1 MRSRGLGRRLL
12 GLAGLALVGLA
23 APVGAA
29 PEAPAAVLPAPPPPP
44 AGPALDDP
52 TASPLL
58 NRHYQAGDPGQPPP
72 PTPPP
77 GREVFTRRFEIV
89 HAAAVTPGMRIAAIG
104 DGDGLIAALFA
115 RAVGPEGVVY
125 GVVHAGD
132 GATERIAGLNRV
144 VRDYRVPNLIP
155 TLATAA
161 DTGLPAAGIDLAFI
175 ATDGQRSA
183 DPRPLLDS
191 IYSALVPYGTLIL
204 VAARPPAGS
213 RRTATPTPV
222 AREALIAAVRAA
234 GFRLV
239 DEPGFLREND
249 FLRFER
255 IGEEPAAGAGS
266 GPAAAGTPTGQVQ
279 PHMER

>member
-1 MRSRGLGRRLL
+1 MRSPGLGRRLL

-29 PEAPAAVLPAPPPPP
+29 PDAPAAVPAPAPV
-44 AGPALDDP
+44 GPALDDP
-52 TASPLL
+52 AASPLL
-58 NRHYQAGDPGQPPP
+58 NRHYQTGDLGQPPP
-72 PTPPP
+72 PAPPP

-89 HAAAVTPGMRIAAIG
+89 HAAAVTPGLRVAAIG

-125 GVVHAGD
+125 GIVQAGD

-144 VRDYRVPNLIP
+144 VREYRVPNLIP

-175 ATDGQRSA
+175 AADGHRPA

-191 IYSALVPYGTLIL
+191 IHTALVPYGTLIL
-204 VAARPPAGS
+204 VAARPPAGP
-213 RRTATPTPV
+213 RRTGAPTPV

-239 DEPGFLREND
+239 EEPGFLREND

-255 IGEEPAAGAGS
+255 IGEEPAA
-266 GPAAAGTPTGQVQ
+266 AGTPAGQVQ
-279 PHMER
+279 PQTER

>member
-1 MRSRGLGRRLL
+1 MR
-12 GLAGLALVGLA
+12 V
-23 APVGAA
+23 
-29 PEAPAAVLPAPPPPP
+29 
-44 AGPALDDP
+44 
-52 TASPLL
+52 
-58 NRHYQAGDPGQPPP
+58 
-72 PTPPP
+72 
-77 GREVFTRRFEIV
+77 
-89 HAAAVTPGMRIAAIG
+89 AAIG

-125 GVVHAGD
+125 GVVQAGD
-132 GATERIAGLNRV
+132 GAVERIAGLNRV

-191 IYSALVPYGTLIL
+191 IHTALVPYGTLIL
-204 VAARPPAGS
+204 VAARPAAGS
-213 RRTATPTPV
+213 RRTGPPAAA

-239 DEPGFLREND
+239 EEPGFLRENE

-255 IGEEPAAGAGS
+255 IGEEPAAEAGS
-266 GPAAAGTPTGQVQ
+266 SPAAAGTPTGQVQ

>member
-1 MRSRGLGRRLL
+1 MRSPGPGRRLL
-12 GLAGLALVGLA
+12 GLAGLALFGLA
-23 APVGAA
+23 AAADAA
-29 PEAPAAVLPAPPPPP
+29 PDAPAAVPAPAPAPAP

-58 NRHYQAGDPGQPPP
+58 NRHYQAGDPGQP
-72 PTPPP
+72 TPPP

-89 HAAAVTPGMRIAAIG
+89 HAAAVTPGMRVAAIG

-125 GVVHAGD
+125 GVVPAGD

-144 VRDYRVPNLIP
+144 VREYRVPNLIP

-183 DPRPLLDS
+183 DPRPQLDA
-191 IYSALVPYGTLIL
+191 IHTALVPYGTLIL
-204 VAARPPAGS
+204 VAARPPAGP
-213 RRTATPTPV
+213 RRTGAPTPV

-239 DEPGFLREND
+239 EEPGFLREND

-266 GPAAAGTPTGQVQ
+266 GPAAATPTGQVQ